1 MLQAAKKG
9 LITTFG
15 HHANPHTHS
24 RRESSGDLQTGKLHR
39 SFTALPWFSH
49 LQLEGLLKTSTYDG
63 STTTVSHSIITT
75 EINSHPNQ

>member
-49 LQLEGLLKTSTYDG
+49 LQLEATLTQTNDLAVACWQSFFIPFTDLDETG
-63 STTTVSHSIITT
+63 
-75 EINSHPNQ
+75 N